1 MILSYKHSLVYS
13 FIPQDYKDKI
23 SELEIQRNE
32 LIQTLKM
39 KRGELHKRKE
49 EVETEDEV
57 LQKLIN
63 SVSKNKSE
71 LQHIFEMQK
80 IEKHELDSLK
90 SQHAQKLSELEKTQR
105 ELLEVKILQYE
116 LHIDLLVNKEI
127 CQKLNFELL
136 IV

>member
-1 MILSYKHSLVYS
+1 MKNWSDREKIICKISNVIYCMLYELKKTFLCLLC
-13 FIPQDYKDKI
+13 FPFQDYKDKI

-32 LIQTLKM
+32 LLQTLKM

-57 LQKLIN
+57 LHKLIN
-63 SVSKNKSE
+63 SVNKNKSE

-105 ELLEVKILQYE
+105 ELLEVMEQ
-116 LHIDLLVNKEI
+116 
-127 CQKLNFELL
+127 
-136 IV
+136 

>member
-1 MILSYKHSLVYS
+1 
-13 FIPQDYKDKI
+13 
-23 SELEIQRNE
+23 
-32 LIQTLKM
+32 M

-63 SVSKNKSE
+63 SVNKNKSE

-80 IEKHELDSLK
+80 IEKYELDSLK

-105 ELLEVKILQYE
+105 ELLEVKILQY
-116 LHIDLLVNKEI
+116 
-127 CQKLNFELL
+127 
-136 IV
+136 

>member
-13 FIPQDYKDKI
+13 FFPQDYKDKI

-63 SVSKNKSE
+63 SVNKNKSE

-105 ELLEVKILQYE
+105 ELLEVKILQYK
-116 LHIDLLVNKEI
+116 LHLI
-127 CQKLNFELL
+127 CWLISIFVKNTIFELL